1 MEGPKHSE
9 LSAEELYQRTDP
21 ERLGFET
28 TVELEDLSSP
38 VAQERATE
46 AVQFG
51 ADMALEGYNLFV
63 LGREGTRRHSFV
75 RQYLRQKAAK
85 EPAAFDWC
93 YVNNFDDPR
102 QPKVIRLPAGR
113 ARAVEHDLNQLLE
126 DAQTAIPAAFES
138 DDYRTRRQAIE
149 EEFKE
154 QQEQAFEEVKAE
166 AEKRGVGIIQTPTG
180 VAFAPLL
187 DNEPLSTREF
197 DLLPEEEQTRL
208 EQAVDELGKKF
219 QAALQAAPQRMRTA
233 RNKIRELD
241 REVAAWAVGSLI
253 EELKKK
259 HDDCEGV
266 VTYLRAVENDIVEN
280 IALFGASSE
289 EKSPLEQA
297 WMEGVPARLPNES
310 PAARRYA
317 INVFVDHE
325 AQNGA
330 PTVFEDHP
338 THQRMFGDIEQVSQ
352 MGTLV
357 TDYRFIKAGALH
369 KANGGYIVLD
379 ARKVLLQPFV
389 WDALKRALQS
399 RELRVQSVAQEYAL
413 VSTVSLEPEPIP
425 FAAKLV
431 LIGDRRLY
439 YLLQALDPEFTGLFK
454 VAADFEDEID
464 RSTENTGLYARML
477 ATEARREELRPLDS
491 AAMARVIEESARQVS
506 DAQKLSGIVE
516 PVADIVREADY
527 WASRNDSAVI
537 GLSEVE
543 RSIAAQERRASRVRD
558 QLQEEV
564 LRGTILIETEGSKA
578 GQLNGLSV
586 IGLGGYSF
594 GRPSRITARFSIGA
608 GKVIDIERE
617 VELGGP
623 IHSKG
628 VLILSGYLAAQY
640 GREQPLSLSASL
652 VFEQS
657 YGAVDGDSASCG
669 ELCALLSALAD
680 APIKQSLA
688 ITGSVNQSGEVQ
700 AIGGVNEKIEGFFDL
715 CKERGLTGEQ
725 GVLIPA
731 SNVKH
736 LMLRE
741 RVRQAV
747 AEGRFHIY
755 PVKTIDQCMEV
766 LTGVA
771 AGHRDAEGN
780 FASGTIN
787 QRVTAQLA
795 ALASKRRSFAKDG
808 KGRGES

>member
-1 MEGPKHSE
+1 MEGPKHPE
-9 LSAEELYQRTDP
+9 LSVAELYQHTAP
-21 ERLGFET
+21 EGLGFET
-28 TVELEDLSSP
+28 TAELEELSSP

-46 AVQFG
+46 AVEFG

-63 LGREGTRRHSFV
+63 LGREGTGRHSFV
-75 RQYLRQKAAK
+75 RQYLQQKAAK

-93 YVNNFDDPR
+93 YVNNFEDPKR
-102 QPKVIRLPAGR
+102 PKVLRLPAGR

-154 QQEQAFEEVKAE
+154 QQEQAFEEVRTE
-166 AEKRGVGIIQTPTG
+166 AKKRGVGIIQTPTG
-180 VAFAPLL
+180 VAFAPLH

-197 DLLPEEEQTRL
+197 DLLPQDEQKRL

-253 EELKKK
+253 EELKRK

-266 VTYLRAVENDIVEN
+266 VAYLKAVEVDIVEN
-280 IALFGASSE
+280 ISLFSAE

-297 WMEGVPARLPNES
+297 WMEGAPARLPNES

-317 INVFVDHE
+317 INVYVDHE
-325 AQNGA
+325 AENGA

-338 THQRMFGDIEQVSQ
+338 THQRMFGDIEHVSQ

-357 TDYRFIKAGALH
+357 TDFRFIKAGALH
-369 KANGGYIVLD
+369 RANGGYIVLD
-379 ARKVLLQPFV
+379 ARKLLLQPFV

-399 RELRVQSVAQEYAL
+399 RELRVESVAQEFGL

-439 YLLQALDPEFTGLFK
+439 YLLQALDPEFAGLFK

-464 RSTENTGLYARML
+464 RTTENAALYARLL

-491 AAMARVIEESARQVS
+491 AAMARVIEESARQAS

-537 GLSEVE
+537 GLNHVE
-543 RSIAAQERRASRVRD
+543 RAIAAQERRASRVRD

-564 LRGTILIETEGSKA
+564 LRGTILIETQGAKA
-578 GQLNGLSV
+578 GQVNGLSV
-586 IGLGGYSF
+586 FGLGGYSF
-594 GRPSRITARFSIGA
+594 GRPSRITARFSIGS

-628 VLILSGYLAAQY
+628 VMILSGYLASQY
-640 GREQPLSLSASL
+640 GREQPLSLAASL

-657 YGAVDGDSASCG
+657 YGGVDGDSASCG

-680 APIKQSLA
+680 IPIKQSLA
-688 ITGSVNQSGEVQ
+688 ITGSVNQNGEVQ
-700 AIGGVNEKIEGFFDL
+700 AIGGVNQKIEGFFDL

-741 RVRQAV
+741 PVREAV

-755 PVKTIDQCMEV
+755 PIETIDQCIEV
-766 LTGVA
+766 LTGVP
-771 AGHRDAEGN
+771 AGQRDAQGK

-795 ALASKRRSFAKDG
+795 ELASKRRSFARDG
-808 KGRGES
+808 KEGGQP